1 MATRKPP
8 AGTHVRDDD
17 LRLRPGRIRSRRA
30 PKAKGFVAQVLA
42 AAQKSGHTGRRP
54 AGARSTFGRGRVAA
68 WRAERVLLSDRSRRV
83 IVKARVVR
91 HRGVRFRAAP
101 LSAHLGYLKREGVTR
116 DGERARMFD
125 AGSDEADDRAFA
137 RRCEG
142 DRHHFRFTVS
152 PEDAADM
159 TDLRAFTRDLLAN
172 MERDLGTTLDWA
184 AVDHWNTD
192 NPHVHVILRGRAQ
205 DGGDLVISRD
215 YISRG
220 MRARAAELVT
230 LELGPRSEYEI
241 RTKLAGEVD
250 TERWTRLDS
259 VIARE
264 AAGQAGVVDLRPEPS
279 QPGDPVV
286 RTLMIGRLQRLE
298 RMGLA
303 RPLGPAQW
311 LLAEEAEPALRDLGL
326 RGDIVKTM
334 HRALK
339 EQGAERPLDDY
350 AIHRDPRDIPVRL
363 VGRVVAKGLHDEL
376 AGSAYLVVDGA
387 DGRVH
392 HVPLRG
398 VEDLARAPVEGGVVE
413 LRRIEP
419 GEGGR
424 GGIFVRALSDLPLDR
439 QVTAAGATWLDRELV
454 GREKTA
460 LSDTGFGAEARAAVA
475 ARTEHLIQEG
485 LARRQAARVIFAQ
498 DLLGTLTR
506 RELDAAAARIAQ
518 QTGLERRV
526 LVEGDRASGTCRQRL
541 DLVSGRFAMLD
552 DGLGFQLVPWSDAL
566 EKHLDQQVSGVVL
579 AGGRVEWSFGR
590 RRGLG
595 L

>member
-8 AGTHVRDDD
+8 PGTRVRDDD

-68 WRAERVLLSDRSRRV
+68 WRAERVLSDRSRRV

-91 HRGVRFRAAP
+91 HHGVRFRAAP

-116 DGERARMFD
+116 GGERARMFD

-137 RRCEG
+137 TRCEG

-159 TDLRAFTRDLLAN
+159 TDLRAFTRDLLAD
-172 MERDLGTTLDWA
+172 MERDLGTRLDWV

-220 MRARAAELVT
+220 MRARADELVT
-230 LELGPRSEYEI
+230 LELGPRSEHEI

-250 TERWTRLDS
+250 AERWTRLDG

-264 AAGQAGVVDLRPEPS
+264 AAAQGGVVDLRPDPS
-279 QPGDPVV
+279 RPGDPAV

-298 RMGLA
+298 RMSLA

-311 LLAEEAEPALRDLGL
+311 LLAEEAEPALRDLSL

-339 EQGAERPLDDY
+339 EQGAERSLDDY
-350 AIHRDPRDIPVRL
+350 AIHQNPRDLPARL
-363 VGRVVAKGLHDEL
+363 VGRVMAKGLWDEL

-398 VEDLARAPVEGGVVE
+398 AEDLARAPVEGGVVE

-419 GEGGR
+419 DEGGR

-475 ARTEHLIQEG
+475 ARTGHLIAEG
-485 LARRQAARVIFAQ
+485 LARRQAARLIFAQ

-518 QTGLERRV
+518 ETGLERRV
-526 LVEGDRASGTCRQRL
+526 LVEGDRVSGTCRQRL

-552 DGLGFQLVPWSDAL
+552 DGLGFQLVPWSDTL
-566 EKHLDQQVSGVVL
+566 EKHLGQQVSGVVR
-579 AGGRVEWSFGR
+579 AGGRIEWSFGR
-590 RRGLG
+590 QRGLG